1 MTSIAHRRQN
11 RATGATLTLRPQELS
26 AHNIVDTL
34 AKHRSAPLQEQY
46 EGRVLSLVIH
56 DLASVAPAASEGLVK
71 ELVADVW
78 RQAEEHLAKA
88 GRTGWAHIS
97 WFVQNAIA
105 TFARRQA
112 EVTW

>member
-1 MTSIAHRRQN
+1 MTSMTDPRRSGN
-11 RATGATLTLRPQELS
+11 SDP
-26 AHNIVDTL
+26 TL
-34 AKHRSAPLQEQY
+34 ASHRSAPLQEQY

-56 DLASVAPAASEGLVK
+56 DLAAVAPTASESIVM

-105 TFARRQA
+105 RFVGGQPQMAGC
-112 EVTW
+112 